1 MKGGFERD
9 EREVINLFIQSMYD
23 TILEPGESAE

>member
-1 MKGGFERD
+1 MRGGFERD
-9 EREVINLFIQSMYD
+9 DRKVINLFIQSLYE